1 MEENMRLRD
10 KLVISNWVLD
20 YMEQMKEDYNK
31 LAEPCLDIEEII
43 EKCLEDMTDYLL
55 ESSFRIARY
64 TIYGNCFKVEAL
76 QALIEYMDR
85 LEKKISGLQRD
96 CLYYEDEPL
105 KMIQHNKNILY
116 KLVYYKRSHVNKS
129 FRKKPSPTEVV
140 KRKMILKKK
149 MKFNFQYTTWNK
161 IELLRHWIDEADD
174 VLKNKK
180 EKTGLDID
188 SLLLEAYDHYFNR
201 DYYSVL
207 KLPLSVMDIEDLK
220 VFHAIIHQYSPKDLK
235 DASLDEAL
243 TQTLKEMQ
251 ERMEKDLEIM
261 EDALTNEKFKNTI
274 YPFKI
279 IVADQEEREG
289 QFNHEAI

>member
-20 YMEQMKEDYNK
+20 YMEQIKEDYNK

-43 EKCLEDMTDYLL
+43 EKCLEDITDYLL

-64 TIYGNCFKVEAL
+64 TIYGNCFNMEAL
-76 QALIEYMDR
+76 QAFIAYMDR

-116 KLVYYKRSHVNKS
+116 KLVYYKRNHVNKS

-161 IELLRHWIDEADD
+161 IDLLRQWVNEEDNA
-174 VLKNKK
+174 LKDKK
-180 EKTGLDID
+180 EKISLHID
-188 SLLLEAYDHYFNR
+188 SLLLGAYDHYFNR

-220 VFHAIIHQYSPKDLK
+220 AFHNIIHQYSPKDLE
-235 DASLDEAL
+235 DESLDQTL
-243 TQTLKEMQ
+243 IQTLKEMQ

-261 EDALTNEKFKNTI
+261 EDALTNEKLKNTI

-279 IVADQEEREG
+279 IMQHQEEREG
-289 QFNHEAI
+289 QFKHEVV